1 MTSKQACATSKN
13 ASHAHRSGSGVRIS
27 GPVPVNGPCSL
38 YQKRQER
45 HFHRGNGAK
54 QFTPSVLVSVVCPAT
69 SVAGQCHVVV
79 LAVAEGH
86 DHAVGGV
93 TIPASGVGGNRVSAA
108 KVAVLAAL
116 VSCEVTASPA
126 SPAPPMSIHT
136 VEWGTR
142 TQATPL
148 VEMNALYAL
157 PRRTAHRKARA
168 PGETW
173 GPAWRAAAPDAER

>member
-1 MTSKQACATSKN
+1 
-13 ASHAHRSGSGVRIS
+13 
-27 GPVPVNGPCSL
+27 
-38 YQKRQER
+38 
-45 HFHRGNGAK
+45 
-54 QFTPSVLVSVVCPAT
+54 
-69 SVAGQCHVVV
+69 
-79 LAVAEGH
+79 
-86 DHAVGGV
+86 VGGV